1 MTTKAYLLIETR
13 VGESKEVLNKIA
25 QLDGVKS
32 ADPVTGPYD
41 IIAIVEREDLSDIAS
56 LVTGE
61 IGSINGISRKVTCVA
76 FALPPKTNPG
86 IMLV

>member
-61 IGSINGISRKVTCVA
+61 IGSINGIS
-76 FALPPKTNPG
+76 
-86 IMLV
+86 

>member
-25 QLDGVKS
+25 KLDGVKS

-41 IIAIVEREDLSDIAS
+41 IIVII
-56 LVTGE
+56 
-61 IGSINGISRKVTCVA
+61 C
-76 FALPPKTNPG
+76 
-86 IMLV
+86 

>member
-1 MTTKAYLLIETR
+1 MTTKAYLLIETK
-13 VGESKEVLNKIA
+13 VGESKEVLDKLA

-41 IIAIVEREDLSDIAS
+41 IIAIIEREDLSDIAS

-61 IGSINGISRKVTCVA
+61 IGSIDGISRNVTCVA
-76 FALPPKTNPG
+76 LYIA
-86 IMLV
+86 

>member
-13 VGESKEVLNKIA
+13 VGESKEALNKIA

-41 IIAIVEREDLSDIAS
+41 IIAIVERKDLSDIAS
-56 LVTGE
+56 LITGE
-61 IGSINGISRKVTCVA
+61 IGSIDAISRKVTCVA
-76 FALPPKTNPG
+76 LNIA
-86 IMLV
+86 

>member
-13 VGESKEVLNKIA
+13 VGESKEVLNKLV
-25 QLDGVKS
+25 QLDGVIS

-41 IIAIVEREDLSDIAS
+41 IIAVVEREDFSDIAS

-61 IGSINGISRKVTCVA
+61 IGSIDGISRNVTCVA
-76 FALPPKTNPG
+76 LYIA
-86 IMLV
+86 

>member
-61 IGSINGISRKVTCVA
+61 IGSINGVSRKVTCVA
-76 FALPPKTNPG
+76 FDLPPKTNPG
-86 IMLV
+86 M

>member
-13 VGESKEVLNKIA
+13 VGESKEVLNKIV

-41 IIAIVEREDLSDIAS
+41 IIAIAEREDLSDIAS
-56 LVTGE
+56 LVTEG
-61 IGSINGISRKVTCVA
+61 IGSIDGISRKVTCVA
-76 FALPPKTNPG
+76 LNIA
-86 IMLV
+86 

>member
-13 VGESKEVLNKIA
+13 VGESKEVLNRIA

-41 IIAIVEREDLSDIAS
+41 IIAIVEREGLSDFAS
-56 LVTGE
+56 LLTGE
-61 IGSINGISRKVTCVA
+61 IGSIDGISRKVICVA
-76 FALPPKTNPG
+76 FDLAPQK
-86 IMLV
+86 LVQV

>member
-1 MTTKAYLLIETR
+1 MTTKAYLLIEAR
-13 VGESKEVLNKIA
+13 IGESKEVLNKIA

-41 IIAIVEREDLSDIAS
+41 IIAIVEREDLNDIAS

-61 IGSINGISRKVTCVA
+61 IGSIGGIRRNVTCVA
-76 FALPPKTNPG
+76 LNIA
-86 IMLV
+86 